1 MKVGEKAPEFSLDA
15 YVGGEIKKLSSS
27 DFSGK
32 WILLFFYP
40 RDFTFVCPT
49 ELKSLAQLQDKFDA
63 EGCQIVGAST
73 DSAFSHKAWFERDL
87 PDVKYPVLA
96 DTGHSLANAYGIL
109 IESDGTALRGAF
121 LIDQDGIL
129 QYATISNLNVG
140 RNSDELLR
148 ILQAFKTGGLCP
160 ANWKK
165 GEKTLE

>member
-1 MKVGEKAPEFSLDA
+1 MKVGEKAPAFNLDA
-15 YVGGEIKKLSSS
+15 YMDGQIMKLSSS
-27 DFSGK
+27 DIGGK
-32 WILLFFYP
+32 WTLLFFYP

-49 ELKSLAQLQDKFDA
+49 ELKSMAQRQKDFEA
-63 EGCQIVGAST
+63 EGCQIVAVST
-73 DSAFSHKAWFERDL
+73 DSAYSHKAWFEKDL

-96 DTGHSLANAYGIL
+96 DTGHKLSREYGIL
-109 IESDGTALRGAF
+109 SEEDGTSLRGAF
-121 LIDQDGIL
+121 LIDPDGIL

-165 GEKTLE
+165 GDKTL